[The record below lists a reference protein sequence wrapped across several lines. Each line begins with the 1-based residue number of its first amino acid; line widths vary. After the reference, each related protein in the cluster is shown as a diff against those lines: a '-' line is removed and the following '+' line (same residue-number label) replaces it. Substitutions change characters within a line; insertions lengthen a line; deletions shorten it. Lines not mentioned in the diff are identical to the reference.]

1 MSYIVFVVR
10 FLFAFAFSFGRRRWR
25 DARSGRFPNE
35 PAPFIRFAEQLKGS
49 ERVAGMTLDTKYLCD
64 HL

>member
-1 MSYIVFVVR
+1 MSYIVFVVG
-10 FLFAFAFSFGRRRWR
+10 FLFAFAFRRGRRR

-35 PAPFIRFAEQLKGS
+35 PAPFISFAEQLKGS
-49 ERVAGMTLDTKYLCD
+49 ERMAGMTLDTKYLRD